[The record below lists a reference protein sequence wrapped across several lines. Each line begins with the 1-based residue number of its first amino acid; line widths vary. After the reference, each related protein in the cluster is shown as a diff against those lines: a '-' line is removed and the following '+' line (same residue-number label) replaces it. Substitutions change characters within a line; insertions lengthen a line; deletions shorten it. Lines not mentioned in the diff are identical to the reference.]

1 MTAHAAKR
9 RVTANSIPDK
19 WREVLSYHGGIGSSK
34 EWASALSMAYT
45 TFLRHFPPAKYNY
58 GSGITLKTE
67 DDLEDFKDRVLT
79 MRRLLGI
86 KDKHVELPTSP
97 KTKHY
102 ERAATAPWLKEHP
115 ELDLALRQ
123 ARMAWRKKQ

>member
-19 WREVLSYHGGIGSSK
+19 WREVLSYHGGVGSSK

-86 KDKHVELPTSP
+86 KAKHVELPTSP
-97 KTKHY
+97 KTKHP
-102 ERAATAPWLKEHP
+102 ERAATAP
-115 ELDLALRQ
+115 
-123 ARMAWRKKQ
+123 